1 MITYKSKF
9 DNSFTVYILYPK
21 DGERYNDLQDIIP
34 QGDIAFTSM
43 QHKLILIDG
52 QQIKNLAKEHIAFIE
67 LHEISHHLLKHSA
80 IHGNKVQEKEADLAS
95 YIIAKKMGLEN
106 VCKIIEKYF
115 KSRHNE
121 SFKKYYD
128 DNYERLVKKLK
139 G

>member
-9 DNSFTVYILYPK
+9 DSSFTVYILYPK
-21 DGERYNDLQDIIP
+21 DGERYNELQDIIP
-34 QGDIAFTSM
+34 KGDIAFTSM

-52 QQIKNLAKEHIAFIE
+52 QQIKNLTKDHIAFIE
-67 LHEISHHLLKHSA
+67 LHEISHHQLKHSA
-80 IHGNKVQEKEADLAS
+80 VHGSKSQEMEADLAS
-95 YIIAKKMGLEN
+95 FIIAKKIGLNN

-128 DNYERLVKKLK
+128 ANYERLVKKLK